1 MESDRWRRLEELFHE
16 SLELGE
22 QDRRAFLDRACGE
35 DEALRRKLE
44 SMISLHREADEFF
57 KAPAFGATGLLAD
70 CEAEFNRVVASDP
83 TMIGRTV
90 SHYRIVEIV
99 GTGGMGTVYKAEDT
113 KLGRLVALKFLTGQ
127 LPVRTRR
134 KHVYR
139 LTFLKEASF
148 LQASNA
154 KPAPVPL
161 LITRTSAPST
171 KSISM
176 KGRLSSPCN
185 FSRDGH

>member
-22 QDRRAFLDRACGE
+22 QDRRAFLDQACGE

-44 SMISLHREADEFF
+44 SMISLHTEADEFF

-83 TMIGRTV
+83 TMIGRTI

-99 GTGGMGTVYKAEDT
+99 GAGGMGTVYRPKTQSLA
-113 KLGRLVALKFLTGQ
+113 GS
-127 LPVRTRR
+127 LP
-134 KHVYR
+134 
-139 LTFLKEASF
+139 LSF
-148 LQASNA
+148 
-154 KPAPVPL
+154 
-161 LITRTSAPST
+161 
-171 KSISM
+171 
-176 KGRLSSPCN
+176 
-185 FSRDGH
+185 